1 MDNNQYYNNMGVQN
15 GPVPTVEPVEPVQP
29 VEPQPMPQSVPVN
42 PVQPVEPVQQMPN
55 YNAPNYTEQAFNQP
69 VYNQPYTQ
77 PVQNTP
83 VQQANPTQLQT
94 DPVINQQQAAPQP
107 VPMDPNQVFGSNVVS
122 EQIATTRTEQVSP
135 LLQKHEE
142 EPAPK
147 YGAATEGQADL
158 NEDKN
163 GSLKFVII
171 LGILVLAF
179 IIALPYL
186 SDIFSSFLGSGI

>member
-42 PVQPVEPVQQMPN
+42 PVQPVEPV
-55 YNAPNYTEQAFNQP
+55 NYTEQAFNQP

-83 VQQANPTQLQT
+83 VQPANPTQLQT

>member
-29 VEPQPMPQSVPVN
+29 VEPQPMPEVTPVA
-42 PVQPVEPVQQMPN
+42 PVEPVQQMPN